1 MEYVKRKASI
11 RLRRM
16 KRRKTAFVVLC
27 LLSGACH
34 HGAYEGPPEPRTETR
49 LRVENQNF
57 LDMNVYVLAGSQRMR
72 LGTVTGLS
80 TQVFTIPP
88 HLVRGPPLRFEVHP
102 IGGRSNPRSET
113 ILVQPGDEVQL
124 TIPPS

>member
-1 MEYVKRKASI
+1 MR
-11 RLRRM
+11 
-16 KRRKTAFVVLC
+16 TALITVC
-27 LLSGACH
+27 LLGAACH
-34 HGAYEGPPEPRTETR
+34 QRANPGPPEPSTVTR

-57 LDMNVYVLAGSQRMR
+57 QDMNVYVLSGSQRIR

-88 HLVRGPPLRFEVHP
+88 DLVRGTLLRFEVHP
-102 IGGRSNPRSET
+102 IGGRDNPRSET
-113 ILVQPGDEVQL
+113 ISVQPGDEVHL

>member
-1 MEYVKRKASI
+1 MEYVKREASI

-16 KRRKTAFVVLC
+16 KRRQTALIVLC
-27 LLSGACH
+27 LLSAACH
-34 HGAYEGPPEPRTETR
+34 YGARSGPPEPRTDTR
-49 LRVENQNF
+49 LRVQNQNF
-57 LDMNVYVLAGSQRMR
+57 LDMNVYVLAGSQRIR

-88 HLVRGPPLRFEVHP
+88 DLVRGTLLRFEVHP
-102 IGGRSNPRSET
+102 IGGRDNPRSET
-113 ILVQPGDEVQL
+113 ISVQPGDEVQL